1 LDRAAC
7 ADLLITAEHGVLATV
22 HPLRGVDTVPVCF
35 VADRSTVAIPV
46 DRVKPKSS
54 TRLQRVANLERD
66 PRASLLCDRWDG
78 RDWSRLWWVRASLRL
93 ATGPAGGT
101 GHVESLLRA
110 KYPQYVDR
118 PFAEVLLFTIVD
130 LTGWSGADAGEV
142 GATGV

>member
-7 ADLLITAEHGVLATV
+7 ADLLISAEHGVLATV

-35 VADRSTVAIPV
+35 VADPSTVAVPV
-46 DRVKPKSS
+46 DLVKPKSS
-54 TRLQRVANLERD
+54 TRLQRVVNLEGD

-93 ATGPAGGT
+93 VPGPDDGAEQF
-101 GHVESLLRA
+101 ESLLRA

-118 PFAEVLLFTIVD
+118 SFAAVLRFTIVD
-130 LTGWSGADAGEV
+130 LTGWSGAETGHV
-142 GATGV
+142 GTTGV